1 MGEGD
6 TTLISNV
13 TSHEGDGGC
22 QRDGH
27 VTDSQR
33 TPAGKTFKKKVRR
46 DSRCSDTALQN
57 KDKLQGKVARV
68 PHHCCEICSE
78 TFISQ
83 FKFFEHLKRH
93 YENES
98 FDSEQFV
105 KEENNADNSK
115 VDSACNRDTA
125 ASKTNPSKV

>member
-27 VTDSQR
+27 VPDSQR
-33 TPAGKTFKKKVRR
+33 TPARKTPKKKVKR
-46 DSRCSDTALQN
+46 DSRCSDTAPQN

-68 PHHCCEICSE
+68 PRHCCEICSE
-78 TFISQ
+78 IFISQ

-98 FDSEQFV
+98 FDSEQLV
-105 KEENNADNSK
+105 KEENNEDNNK
-115 VDSACNRDTA
+115 VDLACNLEPA